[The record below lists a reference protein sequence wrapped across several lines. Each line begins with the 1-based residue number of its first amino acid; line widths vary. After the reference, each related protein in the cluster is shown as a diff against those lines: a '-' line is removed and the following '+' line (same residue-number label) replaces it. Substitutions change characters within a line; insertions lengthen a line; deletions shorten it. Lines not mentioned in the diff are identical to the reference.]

1 MLRVLRYLTHPQV
14 QIDPEIPIPE
24 WGLSDIGR
32 ARTNLICEAAEF
44 TSTSVVVSSA
54 ETKAVETGSIIADA
68 LGLEL
73 QICHKMHENDRS
85 GTGFLEPLEFEE
97 VANQFFSHPEIS
109 VRGWERAID
118 AQVRIVSEVGLILA
132 AHTDGDIL
140 IVGHGGVGT
149 LLYCHFA
156 GVPISR
162 SQDQLSGGGCYFS
175 YDIDEKHVLH
185 HWLAMEKLNG

>member
-14 QIDPEIPIPE
+14 QIDPETPVPE

-32 ARTNLICEAAEF
+32 ARTNSICEAAVL
-44 TSTSVVVSSA
+44 TSTSTIVSSA
-54 ETKAVETGSIIADA
+54 ETKAVETGSTIAAA

-73 QICHKMHENDRS
+73 KIRHKMHENDRS
-85 GTGFLEPLEFEE
+85 ATGFLEPLEFEE
-97 VANQFFSHPEIS
+97 VANQFFAYPEIS

-118 AQVRIVSEVGLILA
+118 AQVRIVSDVNLILA
-132 AHTDGDIL
+132 AHTNGDIL

-162 SQDQLSGGGCYFS
+162 SQDQLPGGGCYFS
-175 YDIDEKHVLH
+175 YDIEEKHMLH
-185 HWLAMEKLNG
+185 HWLAMEELSE